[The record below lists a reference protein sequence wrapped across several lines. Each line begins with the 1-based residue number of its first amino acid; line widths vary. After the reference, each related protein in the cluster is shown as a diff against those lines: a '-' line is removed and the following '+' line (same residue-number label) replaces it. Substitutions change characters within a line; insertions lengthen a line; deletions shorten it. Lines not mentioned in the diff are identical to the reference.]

1 MKQVSIYWMLGR
13 LDYYPRN
20 KPFDYPC
27 FPPAL
32 DASVGRKTQARHG
45 LHELRRQRLEFSV

>member
-1 MKQVSIYWMLGR
+1 MKQVAIYWMLGR